1 MIKLLNAVQA
11 LQADNPLGL
20 PLVRSVRDAVPV
32 KGTNVRVG
40 IFHVITERDTVEF
53 ARNLMA
59 HPALRFLEKVRY
71 NVLQAGLNYPWGRE
85 PGTLPPPD
93 NAVLILYDYTNNI
106 GYRVVADFPR
116 ARQVK
121 VEPLRE
127 QPYLFSEE
135 EFREAVEILMAEP
148 KFGEPLRRG
157 SAPSLSTW

>member
-59 HPALRFLEKVRY
+59 HPALRFLEGA
-71 NVLQAGLNYPWGRE
+71 LQCAASRTELPVGTRAGH
-85 PGTLPPPD
+85 PP
-93 NAVLILYDYTNNI
+93 T
-106 GYRVVADFPR
+106 
-116 ARQVK
+116 
-121 VEPLRE
+121 
-127 QPYLFSEE
+127 
-135 EFREAVEILMAEP
+135 
-148 KFGEPLRRG
+148 
-157 SAPSLSTW
+157 T

>member
-59 HPALRFLEKVRY
+59 HPRAALPGKGA
-71 NVLQAGLNYPWGRE
+71 LQCAASRTELPVGTRAGH
-85 PGTLPPPD
+85 PP
-93 NAVLILYDYTNNI
+93 T
-106 GYRVVADFPR
+106 
-116 ARQVK
+116 
-121 VEPLRE
+121 
-127 QPYLFSEE
+127 
-135 EFREAVEILMAEP
+135 
-148 KFGEPLRRG
+148 
-157 SAPSLSTW
+157 T